1 MEKLSK
7 EQLDLLKSINEKS
20 KNDYKAFEKFMK
32 EDYPKKS
39 LEDRITYWT
48 EQIQKNMK
56 WQGELNGDEY
66 DGIFTK
72 EWFDDNVRFDPEFNK
87 IFTAVAKNLQ
97 LDMNKVEQIKN
108 A

>member
-32 EDYPKKS
+32 EEYPKKS
-39 LEDRITYWT
+39 LDERIVYWT
-48 EQIQKNMK
+48 ELIQKNMK
-56 WQGELNGDEY
+56 WQGESTGDEY
-66 DGIFTK
+66 DGMFTK

-87 IFTAVAKNLQ
+87 IFSAVAKNLQ
-97 LDMNKVEQIKN
+97 LDMNKVLAIKN
-108 A
+108 S